1 MRHSNGVFNLYR
13 FQQRSFPI
21 LLGWALG
28 SIAAGILWMKN
39 PHGATAGF
47 GSQFAGW
54 GAINA
59 ILAAFGLTSARRNLE
74 RQAQGKICA
83 DEHDRQAQNFERF
96 VLLNAGLDL
105 GYIAA
110 GAWLAKTPPQQVD
123 TPGAKP
129 VSFRKGM
136 GWGIVAQGA
145 FLLVWDLLLALLVH
159 KRRNA

>member
-1 MRHSNGVFNLYR
+1 MQHSIGIFNLYR
-13 FQQRSFPI
+13 FQQRLFPI

-39 PHGATAGF
+39 PHATTAGL

-54 GAINA
+54 GVINA
-59 ILAAFGLTSARRNLE
+59 VLAAFGLNSARRNLE
-74 RQAQGKICA
+74 RQAQGEISA
-83 DEHDRQAQNFERF
+83 DEHDRQAQNFERL

-110 GAWLAKTPPQQVD
+110 GAWLARTPPQQVG
-123 TPGAKP
+123 TAGAKP
-129 VSFRKGM
+129 ASSRKGM
-136 GWGIVAQGA
+136 GLGIVAQGA
-145 FLLVWDLLLALLVH
+145 FLLAWDLLLALLVH